1 MKSEK
6 QWSRSEII
14 KLESEGILKSMH
26 GKEEMKLPLSG
37 DDILVYIGNPK
48 QLNKNKQ
55 TSSPEIINN

>member
-1 MKSEK
+1 
-6 QWSRSEII
+6 
-14 KLESEGILKSMH
+14 MH